1 MSNHPRGAANAALY
15 EKSADMRH
23 RIRRFAA
30 RVRELLLP
38 TPTPPFTTLR
48 APVRPSPTPIAG
60 LAPLAGPPLDL
71 PYDGDASPLVRPYL
85 AAFETRAHEWQTRR
99 DARLRTMLGEFAV

>member
-1 MSNHPRGAANAALY
+1 M
-15 EKSADMRH
+15 
-23 RIRRFAA
+23 
-30 RVRELLLP
+30 P
-38 TPTPPFTTLR
+38 TPTTPYTTLR
-48 APVRPSPTPIAG
+48 APVRPTVTPTAR
-60 LAPLAGPPLDL
+60 LAPLAGPALDL